1 LDKRDNEQDISEAS
15 RTRLIGEIA
24 SVLRRPEIPPE
35 TRQAGLTLIGWL
47 ARRLPQD
54 GVMDSRRR

>member
-1 LDKRDNEQDISEAS
+1 MDKTTNKHDISEAS

-47 ARRLPQD
+47 ARRMPQD
-54 GVMDSRRR
+54 HTMDSHRR

>member
-1 LDKRDNEQDISEAS
+1 MDKTGNEHDISEAS

-24 SVLRRPEIPPE
+24 TVLRQAEVPPE
-35 TRQAGLTLIGWL
+35 AKRAGLTLIGWL

-54 GVMDSRRR
+54 GAIES

>member
-1 LDKRDNEQDISEAS
+1 LDKRSNEQDLSEAS

-24 SVLRRPEIPPE
+24 TMVRQAEVPPE
-35 TRQAGLTLIGWL
+35 AKQAGLTLIGWL

-54 GVMDSRRR
+54 GGIESRHH

>member
-1 LDKRDNEQDISEAS
+1 LDKPDPQHDISEAS

-47 ARRLPQD
+47 ARRMPQD
-54 GVMDSRRR
+54 PVMDSGRH